1 MKKIFGLGK
10 RKKGLSPSASETGSV
25 ISRYELKDKDLGKLH
40 KAAASGD
47 LEKLKRLLKKGDVN
61 QLDKQNRTPLHL
73 ACANGHSDVV
83 LFLLQNNFVK
93 LNLCDNDNRSPLM
106 KAVQCQQE
114 ACVKALLEHKA
125 DPTLVDSNGL
135 TALHQAALI
144 PSCPIAQLLL
154 RHNAHIDAE
163 NKDGNTPLLLAMSSG
178 DLTMV
183 ELLLRHGANVDSRNR
198 ARRTPLMIA
207 ASNGEN
213 EIVKLLLEH
222 GADVSCKDDKGWSAE
237 DHAVI
242 HGHHACSHLI
252 GEQGVRAAQSQL
264 SVGST
269 GRGPVLPELGAA
281 ARLGI
286 PALNKAGED
295 ASHTET
301 LSRTGPTAEE
311 AAGSW
316 CSSDDEDVLD
326 FSPKKP
332 LKPDLSKLLSV
343 SQRLESEG
351 SSNPYPVPDQEFS
364 GESGDERKVSARP
377 LPRASPPSSY
387 SRVPRPSSPSPRLD
401 PFARPRHGHLKAADN
416 EDDEEEEEWEEE
428 DAAGSCSDES
438 LHSGSPRALGPPGPG
453 KHGTRSPHAARRD
466 LMAALGLE
474 EEDAEDG
481 GEDAAEDAD
490 GEAAGTG
497 EDEDK
502 EDDEEEDDG
511 QEHGRWSPSDSEF
524 SEAVSDKKE
533 ARPLQKPP
541 GQETSSKPLTVL
553 SGNKP
558 NVIDDLGLDDADDLE
573 DASEWDSM
581 GSRSEAS
588 HDAGP
593 SPLKPPRAQT
603 AELKGFH
610 AGRDAGEPSQ
620 LARRSNHGDT
630 RSNASRP
637 VQEPSGSG
645 SGGSGGD
652 GVGSEAAPRGA
663 AGTTRDARAAG
674 SAGAV
679 GGGHAPASPRE
690 PRPPADLEQAALA
703 SSSKPPSRFAG
714 ASGSAA
720 GRRASL
726 VLPPGKPTAESE
738 PSQSVESCPL
748 KIAKRE
754 SSDLSSLSAEKV
766 AGAAAGSGP
775 RTLPSVQT
783 AALVNTSN
791 NNNNSSSSSNLFS
804 SAYIEHPS
812 KIEDKSKVAFDE
824 IGSPGVDPDE
834 DLCETFSSGGTS
846 QREEL
851 DVEAITDQRDV
862 SKVDLA
868 PVSKGVDDESDEPEL
883 EDNEQSVVHEV
894 NDSRSLDSGG
904 PEGATAA
911 DDGANRSR
919 AAFDEQADGRT
930 RDGREKPK
938 TGSVENA
945 ADTGAAA
952 LPRGDERAT
961 DSSNPQL
968 TKIIR
973 IQTTEGISALPAEDQ
988 GDVRV
993 CRASSAGGNGRRG
1006 GGGDDDAFVREGTV
1020 VSSTRNIGS
1029 CAAAVGQSAA
1039 SPTTAQACDED
1050 LASSEKLPSYP
1061 TPPERLHPTD
1071 RPPSLP
1077 EDSSSLNVKALVHTF
1092 NEMFTKSAHKDQ
1104 PSSSIVLKS
1113 KPVDDEQGSTCV
1125 LASAAAANIDACDAA
1140 VNSELAVGVKSLNER
1155 RALDKPAL
1163 EDCHPRANDA
1173 LPSKERG
1180 TPCSSASRSVDSNI
1194 DCRKQFSEK
1203 ECRDDIERFNHEVD
1217 VLKQAF
1223 FHLEKQ
1229 NIHLK
1234 QKITSDRPGKAAGD
1248 AAVRRD
1254 FQNGPASL
1262 SAQTS
1267 GPKPSEIEQG
1277 PRHGLAVG
1285 RHARDVEQIPEEH
1298 QHRSGRR
1305 AIGSD
1310 GGVRSP
1316 PPRPLSDSLAPTKRH
1331 TAASKERTAR
1341 IGVESNDIKTGL
1353 AAGLDE
1359 LTESSDTED
1368 SEGAVIGSLPSS
1380 SNPILQGLSI
1390 ADPAQYA
1397 RLQAWVFQAQRGLE
1411 WEKDRYCLLSDKL
1424 KQVETERSAVK
1435 KALSE
1440 MTRSKEGLEEEK
1452 VNLESDLDALR
1463 DSLQQERENGR
1474 GVATLYEKCQAQL
1487 QLKEEQLLLEEK
1499 DKRHAEHSLQS
1510 VQLEKSIAEQRMQLL
1525 EKKLSEIQL
1534 DLENER
1540 KLRLQQERIL
1550 DEHLQ
1555 KQQQSHEER
1564 ENNSGEEL
1572 GRPSLAL
1579 DNSKLQ
1585 EEISVLN
1592 RDMQRQSASF
1602 REREELLMNEK
1613 NTLLENLEALRRKVN
1628 LNEDALQQAVQ
1639 KYNVELSN
1647 AKAAAEENARRLE
1660 QERVGRERAL
1670 EELETVRKQLL
1681 RATSERGDG
1690 LEENGGPGQPER
1702 RQRRRDATELQ
1713 ELLEREGLL
1722 SQQLSRT
1729 ESRCSELESER
1740 HRQSLELVEKDH
1752 ALETCRRELGAARQR
1767 AEELDVALR
1776 GGREETAKLLVREES
1791 QKERMVQAQ
1800 SDNLLLRQQLQ
1811 EASAKVLQKEAVV
1824 TGIQD
1829 RFDDLL
1835 SKLQADKNQREQVL
1849 EERNQEL
1856 VASAICL
1863 KETLKKLEDE
1873 KNNNED
1879 LLHQRKQDLADALKK
1894 LAMSEASL
1902 DFTVNH
1908 RTALEAEKSQLHNN
1922 LESQRQQ
1929 LLEKERE
1936 HVRVEQQLQQV
1947 QAALQQS
1954 RREAAAHAASDH
1966 EHACSLDRARRQL
1979 QELEDKC
1986 QRVEGERSQLEAAV
2000 QAHSGTAE
2008 ALRAQLQRS
2017 AQDCKSLE
2025 ETAKQLSEEKNA
2037 LEEKLKQIES
2047 AMLAASAEKAP
2058 ELPESDARLSQLST
2072 EKAEVAAKL
2081 DEERRRLGEVE
2092 GRLEHKS
2099 RKYADL
2105 QEECNR
2111 MKLQIKALKKERE
2124 QARLSRSE
2132 GDRFLLQGD
2141 DPGRHA
2147 QEKRLE
2153 ELTRQL
2159 QAAHDTAQSLQRSNR
2174 ELEEQLRRSKR
2185 HLQKQQLSGSVATQ
2199 AELERHK
2206 RELHEL
2212 ARTELAS
2219 KLQEVNT
2226 FLQSQAVSQETL
2238 EGLRS
2243 MNELHLKRLMEQK
2256 LQELE
2261 AEVERLR
2268 SNAEDSQR
2276 ATEHLQAEL
2285 RRYTSLYQEE
2295 LSCRKALSAK
2305 LESANERLA
2314 DMSAH
2319 LGSERQRSS
2328 QLMSGRLLD
2337 NTALAALLPIATTG
2351 LRQPQGLL
2359 HQPQGLYHQPQG
2371 RPPGL
2376 SQSLLSY
2383 PADSQNSG
2391 TFKHAYHTKM
2401 QQEMDK
2407 IFSRELCQAHAE
2419 LDGASQRFSPLG
2431 AAGDAWERDPV
2442 ARATSQYVDVLV
2454 DRHRI

>member
-83 LFLLQNNFVK
+83 FFLLQNNFVK

-183 ELLLRHGANVDSRNR
+183 ELLLRHGANVDSRNH

-252 GEQGVRAAQSQL
+252 GEQGVRAAQSRV
-264 SVGST
+264 SVGSM

-301 LSRTGPTAEE
+301 LSRTGATAEE

-326 FSPKKP
+326 FSPMKP

-351 SSNPYPVPDQEFS
+351 SSDPYPVPDQEFA
-364 GESGDERKVSARP
+364 GESGDERNVSARP

-401 PFARPRHGHLKAADN
+401 PFARPGRLKAADG
-416 EDDEEEEEWEEE
+416 EDDEEDEEDEEEE
-428 DAAGSCSDES
+428 AAGSCSDES
-438 LHSGSPRALGPPGPG
+438 LHSGSPRALGPPGPE

-474 EEDAEDG
+474 EEDG

-533 ARPLQKPP
+533 VRPLQKPP
-541 GQETSSKPLTVL
+541 GQETSSKPLSVL
-553 SGNKP
+553 SGSKP

-581 GSRSEAS
+581 GSHSEAS

-603 AELKGFH
+603 AEQTGFH
-610 AGRDAGEPSQ
+610 AARDAAEPSQ
-620 LARRSNHGDT
+620 LAPPSVRGDT
-630 RSNASRP
+630 RSRASHP

-645 SGGSGGD
+645 SGG
-652 GVGSEAAPRGA
+652 GVDVEAAPRGA
-663 AGTTRDARAAG
+663 AGKSRDARAAG
-674 SAGAV
+674 SADAV
-679 GGGHAPASPRE
+679 SGGHAPASPRE
-690 PRPPADLEQAALA
+690 PRPPADLEQAASA

-714 ASGSAA
+714 ALGSAA

-726 VLPPGKPTAESE
+726 VLTPSKPTAESE
-738 PSQSVESCPL
+738 PSLSVESSPL
-748 KIAKRE
+748 KIVRRE
-754 SSDLSSLSAEKV
+754 SSDLSSLSAERV
-766 AGAAAGSGP
+766 GGAAAGSGP

-791 NNNNSSSSSNLFS
+791 NNNNSSSSNLFS

-851 DVEAITDQRDV
+851 DVEAITDHRDV

-868 PVSKGVDDESDEPEL
+868 PVSKGVDDESDEPEF
-883 EDNEQSVVHEV
+883 EDNEKSVVHEV
-894 NDSRSLDSGG
+894 DDTQSLESGG
-904 PEGATAA
+904 PEGAGAE
-911 DDGANRSR
+911 DDGANESR

-938 TGSVENA
+938 TGSDENA

-952 LPRGDERAT
+952 LPRGDQKAT
-961 DSSNPQL
+961 DSSNPQF
-968 TKIIR
+968 TKMTR
-973 IQTTEGISALPAEDQ
+973 VRTAEGIAALPADDQ
-988 GDVRV
+988 SDVGLR
-993 CRASSAGGNGRRG
+993 RTSSAGETARRG
-1006 GGGDDDAFVREGTV
+1006 GGGDDDGFVREDTV
-1020 VSSTRNIGS
+1020 ALSTRHGGNDS
-1029 CAAAVGQSAA
+1029 CADAVGQSAA
-1039 SPTTAQACDED
+1039 SPTAARACDED
-1050 LASSEKLPSYP
+1050 FASSEKPPSIP
-1061 TPPERLHPTD
+1061 TTPPA

-1077 EDSSSLNVKALVHTF
+1077 EDSSSLNVKALVQTF
-1092 NEMFTKSAHKDQ
+1092 NEMLMKSAHKDR
-1104 PSSSIVLKS
+1104 PSSSIVFKS
-1113 KPVDDEQGSTCV
+1113 KPVDDEQGSACV
-1125 LASAAAANIDACDAA
+1125 LASAAAVEIDTCDAA
-1140 VNSELAVGVKSLNER
+1140 VNSELAVAVKSLNER
-1155 RALDKPAL
+1155 RALDRPAL
-1163 EDCHPRANDA
+1163 RACHPRANDA

-1180 TPCSSASRSVDSNI
+1180 TPCSSAWRSAESNV

-1217 VLKQAF
+1217 MLKQAF

-1234 QKITSDRPGKAAGD
+1234 QKITSDRPDKAAGD

-1267 GPKPSEIEQG
+1267 GPKPSEIEQQG
-1277 PRHGLAVG
+1277 PRHGLPAA
-1285 RHARDVEQIPEEH
+1285 RHEEH

-1305 AIGSD
+1305 AIGGD
-1310 GGVRSP
+1310 GGGVRGLPS
-1316 PPRPLSDSLAPTKRH
+1316 RPLSDSLAPTKRH
-1331 TAASKERTAR
+1331 TAAPKERTAR
-1341 IGVESNDIKTGL
+1341 NGIESDDIKAGL
-1353 AAGLDE
+1353 PAGLDV

-1368 SEGAVIGSLPSS
+1368 SEGAVIGSLPSF

-1411 WEKDRYCLLSDKL
+1411 WEKNRYCLLSDKL
-1424 KQVETERSAVK
+1424 KQVEAERSAVQ

-1474 GVATLYEKCQAQL
+1474 GVSKLYEQCQAQL

-1499 DKRHAEHSLQS
+1499 EKRRAEHNLQS
-1510 VQLEKSIAEQRMQLL
+1510 AQLEKSITEQRVQLL
-1525 EKKLSEIQL
+1525 SDHLAEKKLSEIQP

-1540 KLRLQQERIL
+1540 SLRLQQERVL

-1555 KQQQSHEER
+1555 KQQQSQEER
-1564 ENNSGEEL
+1564 ERNSGEDL

-1592 RDMQRQSASF
+1592 RDMQRHSASF

-1639 KYNVELSN
+1639 KYNVELSS
-1647 AKAAAEENARRLE
+1647 ARASADENARRLE
-1660 QERVGRERAL
+1660 QETVGRERAL

-1690 LEENGGPGQPER
+1690 LEDNDGPGQPELQ
-1702 RQRRRDATELQ
+1702 QRRRDATELR
-1713 ELLEREGLL
+1713 ELLEREALL

-1740 HRQSLELVEKDH
+1740 HRQSLELVEKEH
-1752 ALETCRRELGAARQR
+1752 ALETCRRELGVARQR

-1776 GGREETAKLLVREES
+1776 GEREETAKLLVREES

-1800 SDNLLLRQQLQ
+1800 SDNLLLRQQLE
-1811 EASAKVLQKEAVV
+1811 EASAKVLQKETVV

-1849 EERNQEL
+1849 EERNHEL
-1856 VASAICL
+1856 VASANCL
-1863 KETLKKLEDE
+1863 KETMKKLEDE
-1873 KNNNED
+1873 KSNNED

-1902 DFTVNH
+1902 DITVNH
-1908 RTALEAEKSQLHNN
+1908 RTALEAEKTQLHNN

-1929 LLEKERE
+1929 LLDKERE
-1936 HVRVEQQLQQV
+1936 HVRAEQQLQEV

-1954 RREAAAHAASDH
+1954 RREAAAHAASGH
-1966 EHACSLDRARRQL
+1966 ERACSLDRARRQL

-1986 QRVEGERSQLEAAV
+1986 QRVEAERSRLEAAV
-2000 QAHSGTAE
+2000 QAHSGNAE
-2008 ALRAQLQRS
+2008 ALRAQLQGS

-2047 AMLAASAEKAP
+2047 AMLAASEEKAP
-2058 ELPESDARLSQLST
+2058 ELPESDARLSQMST
-2072 EKAEVAAKL
+2072 ERAEVAAKL
-2081 DEERRRLGEVE
+2081 DEERRRRLGEVE
-2092 GRLEHKS
+2092 GKLERKS

-2111 MKLQIKALKKERE
+2111 MKLQMKALKKERE

-2132 GDRFLLQGD
+2132 GDRFLLQAD

-2159 QAAHDTAQSLQRSNR
+2159 QATQDTAQSLQRSNR

-2212 ARTELAS
+2212 ARTELAT
-2219 KLQEVNT
+2219 KLQEVNA

-2243 MNELHLKRLMEQK
+2243 MNELHLKRMMEQK
-2256 LQELE
+2256 LQEVE

-2268 SNAEDSQR
+2268 SNAEESQR
-2276 ATEHLQAEL
+2276 VTEQLQAEL
-2285 RRYTSLYQEE
+2285 KRYTSLYQEE

-2314 DMSAH
+2314 DMSAQ

-2337 NTALAALLPIATTG
+2337 NTALATLLPIATTG
-2351 LRQPQGLL
+2351 LRQPQGFLHQPQGLL
-2359 HQPQGLYHQPQG
+2359 HQPQGLYHQPHG
-2371 RPPGL
+2371 RSPGL
-2376 SQSLLSY
+2376 SQSLLSH

-2407 IFSRELCQAHAE
+2407 IISRELCQAHAE

-2431 AAGDAWERDPV
+2431 AAGDPWERDPV